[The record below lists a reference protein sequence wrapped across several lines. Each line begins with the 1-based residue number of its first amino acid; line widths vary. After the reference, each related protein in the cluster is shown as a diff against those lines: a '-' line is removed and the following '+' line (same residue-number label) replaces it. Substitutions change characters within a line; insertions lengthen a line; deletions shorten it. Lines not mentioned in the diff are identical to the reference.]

1 MKIFQYFICAIFTL
15 FIFLKSIFFICN
27 YSKIKFSNKKLI
39 KNRVLNEEE
48 KIKNQQ
54 IINNKLLIEL
64 QKLEYEAKKRR
75 FEKSRELIKNN
86 IKLWKKLQN
95 NNDDDDDDNNDI
107 EDNNYAIKNKEG
119 KLIISCAYALDNA
132 YIFPTLV
139 SMTSLAENAG
149 NNTFYNIYAL
159 IDSTFSDGN
168 KKILKSVEKN
178 HTKHCKIIF
187 LNVTDKYKKEKTDK
201 RIKTPAYYRLE
212 LPNLLPKV
220 SRIIWMDGDTGVF
233 EDLTELNNI
242 DMKGNYIMGFLDSVP
257 EAIDKFGI
265 KNGVVLCTGVLLMDL
280 DALRKN
286 NMSEKFNKFLNE
298 QREKINQHD
307 QTIINVVCQGKI
319 ATLPPKYGMWC
330 FEAKIHAL
338 KHNRRQRPWL
348 QYNETEFLYAY
359 YHPAILHYVWPKP
372 YWRRKKPVF
381 NKEWWEYARKSGYY
395 NDIYHKSPKFVK
407 WLRL

>member
-1 MKIFQYFICAIFTL
+1 
-15 FIFLKSIFFICN
+15 
-27 YSKIKFSNKKLI
+27 
-39 KNRVLNEEE
+39 
-48 KIKNQQ
+48 
-54 IINNKLLIEL
+54 
-64 QKLEYEAKKRR
+64 
-75 FEKSRELIKNN
+75 
-86 IKLWKKLQN
+86 
-95 NNDDDDDDNNDI
+95 
-107 EDNNYAIKNKEG
+107 
-119 KLIISCAYALDNA
+119 
-132 YIFPTLV
+132 
-139 SMTSLAENAG
+139 
-149 NNTFYNIYAL
+149 
-159 IDSTFSDGN
+159 
-168 KKILKSVEKN
+168 
-178 HTKHCKIIF
+178 
-187 LNVTDKYKKEKTDK
+187 
-201 RIKTPAYYRLE
+201 
-212 LPNLLPKV
+212 
-220 SRIIWMDGDTGVF
+220 
-233 EDLTELNNI
+233 
-242 DMKGNYIMGFLDSVP
+242 MGFLDSVP